1 MIRFLIDSS
10 IKKELVN
17 LNKLSKKK
25 LVKIAKLSFP
35 PEQAKI
41 SPALAQLGISSIE
54 FCEKFNYQTRGWDK
68 ELLVLVRLNVFSDK
82 SFSFSIKPFNLRDLI
97 VSFDLDSFWLSN
109 RQEVNTEILK
119 NPKFNEFFLS
129 FYKTFL
135 IYKSFGFL
143 KVNSFEEF
151 IKNSF
156 AYLKSFQ

>member
-41 SPALAQLGISSIE
+41 SPALAQLGISSME

-97 VSFDLDSFWLSN
+97 VSFDLDSF
-109 RQEVNTEILK
+109 
-119 NPKFNEFFLS
+119 
-129 FYKTFL
+129 
-135 IYKSFGFL
+135 
-143 KVNSFEEF
+143 
-151 IKNSF
+151 
-156 AYLKSFQ
+156 